1 MLFLLYWT
9 KHYFIITGQRAAGL
23 QKPCRLTSGA
33 APGAGSCLLRWMGPG
48 LSFLTLQNM
57 ALIDSPWVD
66 PREACLPPKKQQIL
80 VWFLVV
86 LLAFTTKKWW
96 PFAHWGQSVTSNSK
110 GTIESWVTGMSHF
123 VDLCRTHPSR
133 WIWGETRGMYV
144 RILCSDGMESVCWCL
159 SLVCS
164 QRPSRCAIAHVVNL
178 RSWYNNSLK
187 SQSVWHCFGLLPVPD
202 RFSNIPSWW
211 GSSCKVTKHAL
222 WPAKWMCDAHS
233 NVK

>member
-1 MLFLLYWT
+1 MVFGGSFGFHHQKMVAIRTLGAECDQQLKRNHRVMGHWNESFRGPVQDPPQQVNLGGNEGDVCAHSLLGW
-9 KHYFIITGQRAAGL
+9 
-23 QKPCRLTSGA
+23 
-33 APGAGSCLLRWMGPG
+33 
-48 LSFLTLQNM
+48 
-57 ALIDSPWVD
+57 
-66 PREACLPPKKQQIL
+66 
-80 VWFLVV
+80 
-86 LLAFTTKKWW
+86 
-96 PFAHWGQSVTSNSK
+96 
-110 GTIESWVTGMSHF
+110 
-123 VDLCRTHPSR
+123 
-133 WIWGETRGMYV
+133 
-144 RILCSDGMESVCWCL
+144 DGESVCWCL

-233 NVK
+233 NVKEMYVFCCGDTCSRVLKQSKFWTSQTRPDQHQTASWWC